1 VKGCREKAP
10 KEKPINRHRVSKV
23 KRNSDM
29 ATVQHLEKLRHIQR
43 MFAYEEGLEAAVA
56 GERLSHVL
64 GRTETLIRQRAFL
77 REERRRLRVGAERVT
92 ERQAALKTM
101 QRKDWIAA
109 SVPAA
114 MAEPHVRIC
123 IGGLMFEASHS
134 VLKRDPTSL
143 LAQLCSPTPPILP
156 DPAGGFF
163 IFDRDWWLFRYLMSF
178 LRDGFLPSD
187 RNLLAQLYREA
198 AFWHLGEM
206 QRAIEE
212 EKLHLRPEHLSD
224 NQKGNDYYESKNVR
238 SSSSSSSSSGN
249 SSSSSSGRSSNSGS
263 GSSESAKTESRWK
276 GDERG
281 DKGKEWW
288 RKAPSW
294 LTAVDEAQKEKVS
307 ADKKKSDKEKDW
319 WTSTTYKGRDFLP
332 LSSSPDKVTSKAG
345 YKDAKP
351 TTAGVWGSRSRR
363 DSDDEYADDI
373 RGSYGGGRGGDWMR
387 SSYQSFDERMLREQS
402 RGGYGNGYGYDN
414 GRTSSSSSNYN
425 SQLPPSRIAGVGGG
439 GSMGESLTQA
449 QKVTSSVDMSAIERA
464 QAALK
469 SFQSAAAT
477 AV

>member
-1 VKGCREKAP
+1 MKSCKVKSQ
-10 KEKPINRHRVSKV
+10 KEGGISTAI
-23 KRNSDM
+23 KRNSEM

-123 IGGLMFEASHS
+123 VGGLMFEAPHS
-134 VLKRDPTSL
+134 VLKRDPKSL

-224 NQKGNDYYESKNVR
+224 NQKGDDYYESKKVP
-238 SSSSSSSSSGN
+238 SSSSSSSSK
-249 SSSSSSGRSSNSGS
+249 
-263 GSSESAKTESRWK
+263 GSSRSDSDSGENAKTESRWK
-276 GDERG
+276 DDERG

-294 LTAVDEAQKEKVS
+294 LTAVDEAQKDKAS

-345 YKDAKP
+345 YKDAKT

-363 DSDDEYADDI
+363 DSDDEYVDDF

-387 SSYQSFDERMLREQS
+387 SSYQSFDEKMMREQP

-414 GRTSSSSSNYN
+414 GRASSSSSNYN

-439 GSMGESLTQA
+439 GSIGESLTQA